1 MEIFLLVL
9 AVLLAIGGLIGCVV
23 PALPGPPIAWVGIL
37 LVQWAIHPYSTTL
50 IVVTGIITLLVV
62 LFDYYLPIL
71 TAKKFGATKQ
81 GIWGSIIGMTLGI
94 FLTPIGMIAGLI
106 IGSIVGDLIAGQ
118 SARQAARSA
127 SGTILGTLITIGVK
141 LTWCCILSWFI
152 ISRII
157 SYAFPSLSIFG

>member
-9 AVLLAIGGLIGCVV
+9 AVLLAVGGLIGCIV

-37 LVQWAIHPYSTTL
+37 FVQWAIHPYSTTF
-50 IVVTGIITLLVV
+50 IVVTGIITLLVA
-62 LFDYYLPIL
+62 LFDYYLPII

-94 FLTPIGMIAGLI
+94 VFTPVGMIAGLI
-106 IGSIVGDLIAGQ
+106 IGSIIGDLIAGQ
-118 SARQAARSA
+118 TMNQAARSA

-141 LTWCCILSWFI
+141 LTWCCILAWFI
-152 ISRII
+152 MSRIF
-157 SYAFPSLSIFG
+157 SYAFPSFSIFG